1 MTSVGYRD
9 ACTEYCKCT
18 ERQCL
23 VIQGKGMQS
32 GLMSAIQAQE
42 TKWVEAQGRNTAFLE
57 WGGTG
62 SYFHNDMPVH
72 RLRISGAKGYGL
84 KSLNHKLKEIFLFFC
99 LYHVFCHSDSY
110 VWLIHKICISDP
122 AQHDHMVFKPLGLIF
137 RKYLKGFKEE
147 QNLPL
152 WVQHIL
158 GLLFKQNCGLQ
169 SLGLQGSR

>member
-1 MTSVGYRD
+1 MFGHSRKRNAVWVDECNTS
-9 ACTEYCKCT
+9 
-18 ERQCL
+18 
-23 VIQGKGMQS
+23 S
-32 GLMSAIQAQE
+32 GNKMGRGIGE
-42 TKWVEAQGRNTAFLE
+42 TLLFWEWLE

-62 SYFHNDMPVH
+62 SYFHNGLPLH

-99 LYHVFCHSDSY
+99 LYHIFCHSDSY

-122 AQHDHMVFKPLGLIF
+122 AQQDHMVFKPLGLIF